1 MAINETIG
9 LTASFTTAGGKV
21 LSKRANNVIINDTS
35 NTESTLELR
44 EGTFT
49 TLSGGTLTFADGSSV
64 VFTPDTLTTHNVTA
78 AQAGVASLIGTTPSY
93 IVRGSALVKV
103 LKYPNNAT
111 AIGHENSPNLIEVP
125 EILPPSV
132 TTLSNTFL
140 NCTNFN
146 HPNISKWNVSSVTTM
161 SSTFQG
167 CSSFN
172 QPLNTWDVGNVVTMY
187 FMFNRCTNFNQP
199 LNNWNTANVTNMS
212 YMFQNCT
219 NFNQPLNT
227 WDVSKVTTM
236 SYMFYGCTNFN
247 QDLSKWCV
255 SLITSIP
262 NSFNYNAPL
271 LTAAKLPVWGT
282 CPTPAN

>member
-1 MAINETIG
+1 MG
-9 LTASFTTAGGKV
+9 LI
-21 LSKRANNVIINDTS
+21 RARAKLINDAGRVYVGESSVLDVNTS
-35 NTESTLELR
+35 VSTLELR

-49 TLSGGTLTFADGSSV
+49 SSSGGTLKLANGDSV

-78 AQAGVASLIGTTPSY
+78 AQAGVANFKGTSPNYT
-93 IVRGSALVKV
+93 VRGSSLVKV
-103 LKYPNNAT
+103 LKYPGNAT
-111 AIGHENSPNLIEVP
+111 IIRHENSPNLIEVP
-125 EILPPSV
+125 QILPPNV
-132 TTLSNTFL
+132 TTLTNTFL

-146 HPNISKWNVSSVTTM
+146 HPNISRWNVSSVTTM

-172 QPLNTWDVGNVVTMY
+172 QPLNTWDVSKVT
-187 FMFNRCTNFNQP
+187 T
-199 LNNWNTANVTNMS
+199 MS

-227 WDVSKVTTM
+227 WDVSKVITMSSTFQGCSSFNQPLNNWNTANVTNM
-236 SYMFYGCTNFN
+236 SYMFQNCTNFN